1 MKIAIVEDEQLAVE
15 KLEKMILKYNPT
27 YNIVARLDSVDAAI
41 DWLKNQESPDL
52 MLLDIQLTDG
62 TSFDIFQQVSIKC
75 PVIFTTAYDQY
86 ALEAFQLHSI
96 DYLIKPISQ
105 KKLNVALDK
114 LKDLKA
120 SLSQNME
127 IYGILKEIGLKQ
139 NAYKSRF
146 LVKAGSTLRSIETD
160 DIAYFFSEDKLV
172 FLKTFSNNRFVLN
185 ETLDELEK
193 QLNPSIFFRI
203 SRQFIISFRCIHK
216 VHQHFKGRLKIELA
230 PPTEEEIFI
239 SNRRASGFKDW
250 MDQ

>member
-27 YNIVARLDSVDAAI
+27 YNIVARLDSVDDAI

-52 MLLDIQLTDG
+52 MLLDVQLTDG

-105 KKLNVALDK
+105 EKLNVALDK
-114 LKDLKA
+114 LKNLKA

-146 LVKAGSTLRSIETD
+146 LVKVGSTLRSIETD

-172 FLKTFSNNRFVLN
+172 FLKTFSNNKFVLN

-193 QLNPSIFFRI
+193 QLNPSIFFPHQQAVHY
-203 SRQFIISFRCIHK
+203 QFQMHS
-216 VHQHFKGRLKIELA
+216 
-230 PPTEEEIFI
+230 
-239 SNRRASGFKDW
+239 
-250 MDQ
+250 